1 MELFREF
8 FSVTEAMNQ
17 EGLAYSVVG
26 GLALAFHSQPRFTRD
41 IDILARPLDLPR
53 YRDLF
58 ARIGYT
64 ELSEPWTFKNTQI
77 TLYRFGK
84 HSVEDDEE
92 MIVVDLL
99 VGHEERHQAIID
111 QSVVDESPVGKIRV
125 ATRADLIWMKK
136 IRGSKQ
142 DEADIE
148 KLEAK
153 DG

>member
-8 FSVTEAMNQ
+8 FSVTKAMNQ
-17 EGLAYSVVG
+17 AGLAYSVVG

-58 ARIGYT
+58 ERIGYA
-64 ELSEPWTFKNTQI
+64 ELSEPWTFKGTEM

-84 HSVEDDEE
+84 RSVEDDAE
-92 MIVVDLL
+92 MTVIDLL
-99 VGHEERHQAIID
+99 IGHEARHQAIID
-111 QSVVDESPVGKIRV
+111 QSIVDESPVGKVRV
-125 ATRADLIWMKK
+125 ATRADLIWMKQ

-148 KLEAK
+148 KLEAQ
-153 DG
+153 DD